1 MSRTGR
7 YASHASRT
15 YHRKS
20 SVGWIPWVVFM
31 VVSAVMVVVLWCG
44 WQIYQGRSP
53 IDAISHPAGNSILK
67 VGLRTAPESL
77 DIRNDDSDAV
87 QQALLDN
94 VYETLVKRGDD
105 NSLQPGLAQSWNI
118 SEDALTYTFNL
129 RRGVRFSNGDVMN
142 SQSVLKSL
150 QNGITKNYPGYSTLT
165 NIESVSNPSAYT
177 LVIKLKAP
185 DALLLRRLAGR
196 LGIVYDTNAVV
207 DYSNGALGTGPFT
220 VSSYNKG
227 NSLVLV
233 RNNRYWGT
241 PAECASITLQ
251 YYASDADLAQAM
263 EQNNVQMAVPLEG
276 SENKRLASVADTQ
289 MVEGQS
295 TRVRFVAFN
304 TTIASIFSD
313 EQARK
318 AARYAMNAKT
328 VLDAD
333 GNGGVPVGG
342 PIDPLSPGYEDL
354 NGMYPYNQQKSASLF
369 HYFMS
374 RYLGTMTFLV
384 PQGEGDVGRELAS
397 KIIAASGAKVDV
409 QEVDSAT
416 LRQRIKDSKYDMAI
430 VSLNHTLDEGTFAE
444 AGSPFV
450 LQDVKSQQAWAN
462 AVHSKS
468 PAEYEANVRAY
479 AHEVSRNAAA
489 HWLYARKSIMAVKS
503 NISGYTK
510 NMTDQLLPL
519 RNITV
524 K

>member
-7 YASHASRT
+7 YAYHSSRT
-15 YHRKS
+15 SHRKS
-20 SVGWIPWVVFM
+20 SAGWIPWVVFM
-31 VVSAVMVVVLWCG
+31 VVSVVMVVVLWCG
-44 WQIYQGRSP
+44 WQMYQGRSP
-53 IDAISHPAGNSILK
+53 IDALAHPAGNSVLK

-105 NSLQPGLAQSWNI
+105 NSLQPGLAKSWDV
-118 SEDALTYTFNL
+118 SKDGLTYTFNL

-142 SQSVLKSL
+142 SQAALKSL
-150 QNGITKNYPGYSTLT
+150 QQGITKNYPGYGTLT
-165 NIESVSNPSAYT
+165 NIESVSNPNDYT

-196 LGIVYDTNAVV
+196 IGIVYDTNAVV

-233 RNNRYWGT
+233 RNSRYWGT

-276 SENKRLASVADTQ
+276 NENKRLAAVADTQ

-304 TTIASIFSD
+304 STVASIFCD

-318 AARYAMNAKT
+318 ATRYAMNAKT

-354 NGMYPYNQQKSASLF
+354 NGLYPYDQRKSASLF
-369 HYFMS
+369 HYFRS
-374 RYLGTMTFLV
+374 RYLGTITFLV
-384 PQGEGDVGRELAS
+384 PQGEGDVGRALANQ
-397 KIIAASGAKVDV
+397 IIAVSGAKFDV
-409 QEVDSAT
+409 QEVDNAT
-416 LRQRIKDSKYDMAI
+416 LRKRIKDGKYDMAL
-430 VSLNHTLDEGTFAE
+430 VTLNHTLDEGTFAE
-444 AGSPFV
+444 SGSPFV
-450 LQDVKSQQAWAN
+450 LQDAQSQQAWAN
-462 AVHSKS
+462 AVRAKS
-468 PAEYEANVRAY
+468 PAEYEANARAY

-489 HWLYARKSIMAVKS
+489 HWLYARKSVMAVKS

-519 RNITV
+519 RNVTV